1 MLFMKYLGKIT
12 DVKDLVTKE
21 YVDNHNWDAGDI
33 TSGTLAL
40 ARGGTGQSVSSIADL
55 KAGKDANGNT
65 ITTTYALK
73 STAVQVYNR
82 TDIGTSPNFDN
93 PGVNGLFEVRSTSE
107 QSGGTGTRPYSSYGP
122 MLTLKTPDNITMM
135 QIAGAGDNWYIRGKQ
150 GANVTLSG
158 VVWNRMAFVAAEDT
172 TTKKVR
178 VLAQSAYDAITTKSN
193 DTIYF
198 TYNG

>member
-1 MLFMKYLGKIT
+1 M
-12 DVKDLVTKE
+12 
-21 YVDNHNWDAGDI
+21 
-33 TSGTLAL
+33 

-135 QIAGAGDNWYIRGKQ
+135 QIAGAGDN
-150 GANVTLSG
+150 
-158 VVWNRMAFVAAEDT
+158 
-172 TTKKVR
+172 
-178 VLAQSAYDAITTKSN
+178 
-193 DTIYF
+193 
-198 TYNG
+198 